1 MSAVLFILGV
11 LFMVL
16 AIGASIAL
24 HEVGHLVPAKLFGLR
39 VPQYMIGFGKTLFS
53 FKRGET
59 QYGIKM
65 LPLGGY
71 ISMVGMYPPRPAAEG
86 EPGAPRKKPNLFQR
100 VFGQMV
106 DDARSQ
112 ANENVRPEDEGR
124 MFYQLP
130 TYKRIIIML
139 GGPFMNL
146 ILGFVLIGIV
156 LTSFGI
162 ATTTTTVSE
171 VYKCIATAENA
182 DQTECS
188 ASDPAAPAYEAG
200 LLPGDTITSVNGMA
214 VAQGEWNKLTDV
226 IRENPGQPVS
236 LQYTRDGASH
246 STTMTPYLTDRPVT
260 DANGYP
266 VKGADGEYEMAKV
279 GFVGMSS
286 TVENLPQPISEVP
299 GVVGTQLANI
309 GTVILHLPERMADVA
324 RASFGNEERD
334 PNGPVS
340 IVGVGRI
347 AGEISAEDSISV
359 GDKFATLLSLA
370 GGLNLALFAF
380 NLIPLLPL
388 DGGHVVGALY
398 DGLKRTVARIFS
410 LKNVKPVDTIK
421 MLPLTYV
428 VVVAMLAM
436 GGLLIY
442 ADIFKPIQLF

>member
-1 MSAVLFILGV
+1 MSTLLFIGGI
-11 LFMVL
+11 LFMVI
-16 AIGASIAL
+16 AIGLSIAL

-71 ISMVGMYPPRPAAEG
+71 ISMVGMYPPRPHAE
-86 EPGAPRKKPNLFQR
+86 EDPQAPKKKPNLFQR

-112 ANENVRPEDEGR
+112 ANENIRPEDDGR

-130 TYKRIIIML
+130 IYKRIIIML

-146 ILGFVLIGIV
+146 ITGFVLIGVV
-156 LTSFGI
+156 LTTFGVP
-162 ATTTTTVSE
+162 TTTTTVSE
-171 VYKCIATAENA
+171 VYQCITSAQNTT
-182 DQTECS
+182 QTECTDK
-188 ASDPAAPAYEAG
+188 DPEAPAYKAG
-200 LLPGDTITSVNGMA
+200 LLPGDTITAVNGTP
-214 VAQGEWNKLTDV
+214 VAQGEWTELTDV
-226 IRENPGQPVS
+226 IRDNPGQPIS
-236 LQYTRDGASH
+236 LDYTRNGVSH
-246 STTMTPYLTDRPVT
+246 STTLTPYLTDRPAM
-260 DANGYP
+260 DENGNAIKDENGDY
-266 VKGADGEYEMAKV
+266 VMTKV

-286 TVENLPQPISEVP
+286 TVANIPLPLSEVP
-299 GVVGTQLANI
+299 VVIGDQLATI
-309 GTVILHLPERMADVA
+309 GNVIIHLPQRMVDVA
-324 RASFGNEERD
+324 QAAFGNEERD

-347 AGEISAEDSISV
+347 AGEITAQDSISV
-359 GDKFATLLSLA
+359 SDKFATLLSLA

-388 DGGHVVGALY
+388 DGGHVAGALY
-398 DGLKRTVARIFS
+398 EGIKRTVAKMMGI
-410 LKNVKPVDTIK
+410 KNVKPVDTIK

-428 VVVAMLAM
+428 VVVGMLLM